1 MYTFSYNRC
10 TYTAI
15 IYMGPYPY
23 SRNEGSFEVVG
34 NTDEQ
39 GLPAGDHGHTS
50 SEVADHMMGCQVH
63 AMDVW
68 V

>member
-1 MYTFSYNRC
+1 
-10 TYTAI
+10 
-15 IYMGPYPY
+15 MGPYPY